1 MLKTIEITAATVQQV
16 AQPLPEKVMN
26 FVFKMMHGFYGTLFL
41 SKYSSGLVDPA
52 GKDLGIQS
60 ARKVWAH
67 GLREFDESVLIEAM
81 GRCKTKHVEFPPS
94 LPQFVVLCQQSLPP
108 KLYISAAPAIGMGQQ
123 LRSSYARRAR
133 ETIARKT
140 AEALERNSGRV
151 NVPQGLDGLKQAI
164 ADAVRCAGG
173 DEAQELVRLDSI
185 LPTVAA

>member
-1 MLKTIEITAATVQQV
+1 ML
-16 AQPLPEKVMN
+16 
-26 FVFKMMHGFYGTLFL
+26 HGFYGALFL
-41 SKYSSGLVDPA
+41 SKYATGQVDEA
-52 GKDLGIQS
+52 GKDRGIGS

-67 GLREFDESVLIEAM
+67 GLREFDEAVLIEAM
-81 GRCKTKHVEFPPS
+81 GCCKTTHVEFPPS
-94 LPQFVVLCQQSLPP
+94 LPQFVVLCVASLPP
-108 KLYISAAPAIGMGQQ
+108 TPYVPVAPVISMGQE

-133 ETIARKT
+133 ETIARKA
-140 AEALERNSGRV
+140 AEALERNTGRV